1 MESEGETTIAFL
13 FKRSGKEELSSSE
26 FCLSLSMDLNWLSP
40 AQAKEFMKQALRMKT
55 LMKKGNKI
63 KPNFDYERVA
73 VPVGFHPSLQIL
85 GEEENEEEQKET
97 PDVANMLVQRLI
109 EKTAKDEQS
118 VIERIKSVENE
129 KNICF
134 DIAALMVGKEYDVI
148 LEDCFEEIENKIFRK
163 ETI

>member
-1 MESEGETTIAFL
+1 
-13 FKRSGKEELSSSE
+13 
-26 FCLSLSMDLNWLSP
+26 SMDLNWFSP

-55 LMKKGNKI
+55 LMKKGNRI
-63 KPNFDYERVA
+63 KPNFDYKQIV
-73 VPVGFHPSLQIL
+73 VPVGFHPSLQTL
-85 GEEENEEEQKET
+85 GEKKEKDEQEEPPEITSKIVQKI
-97 PDVANMLVQRLI
+97 I
-109 EKTAKDEQS
+109 EKTAKDKQS
-118 VIERIKSVENE
+118 VIEWIKSVENE